1 MGLKD
6 LFFKPAPEKPP
17 ERPDDATP
25 LAAGPVSPLTR
36 ERLPRTAPVATDL
49 DTAPFTEQLNDAL
62 DKADLPG
69 QQTYL
74 AFSKALKNMEK
85 LPMDEATKFQAAFAT
100 LQATGSDVNQLIGSF
115 SYFGGILDSEKDK
128 FEEAL
133 HATIGDSV
141 VEKENEIKKLT
152 EEDNDHSAEIKK
164 LTEAIT
170 ANQGNIGRLQGEL
183 AEVNAKLKQ
192 KENSFMEAY
201 RQMKQQLQADE
212 QKINMYLGPAIAA
225 QGSSTAKHKK

>member
-1 MGLKD
+1 MGLKS
-6 LFFKPAPEKPP
+6 LFIKPVEGKPAEKPDEP
-17 ERPDDATP
+17 TP
-25 LAAGPVSPLTR
+25 LATAPPSFLTR
-36 ERLPRTAPVATDL
+36 DRAPKTASLDADL
-49 DTAPFTEQLNDAL
+49 DPGPFTEQLKAAMDQ
-62 DKADLPG
+62 ADLPG

-100 LQATGSDVNQLIGSF
+100 LQATGSDVNQLIESF
-115 SYFGGILDSEKDK
+115 SYFGGILDAEKDK

-152 EEDNDHSAEIKK
+152 DENTDHSDEIKK
-164 LTEAIT
+164 RTETIN
-170 ANQGNIGRLQGEL
+170 ANQSNITRLQDEL
-183 AEVNAKLKQ
+183 AEVNGKLKQ

-201 RQMKQQLQADE
+201 RLMKQQLQADA
-212 QKINMYLGPAIAA
+212 QKINMYLGAAIAA
-225 QGSSTAKHKK
+225 QPPSSVKHKK

>member
-6 LFFKPAPEKPP
+6 LFIKPVQEKPP
-17 ERPDDATP
+17 EQSGDSAPV
-25 LAAGPVSPLTR
+25 AAAPVNPLTR
-36 ERLPRTAPVATDL
+36 ERLPRTAPVAADL

-152 EEDNDHSAEIKK
+152 EENNGKSGKHRATTGRACRSQRQAQAEGEQFHGSVPHD
-164 LTEAIT
+164 EAAASGGRAEDQHVSCPGYRRRGILNRET
-170 ANQGNIGRLQGEL
+170 QKVRRLQW
-183 AEVNAKLKQ
+183 
-192 KENSFMEAY
+192 
-201 RQMKQQLQADE
+201 
-212 QKINMYLGPAIAA
+212 
-225 QGSSTAKHKK
+225 

>member
-6 LFFKPAPEKPP
+6 LFIKPVQEKPP
-17 ERPDDATP
+17 EQSGDSAPV
-25 LAAGPVSPLTR
+25 AAAPVNPLTR
-36 ERLPRTAPVATDL
+36 ERLPRTAPVAADL

-115 SYFGGILDSEKDK
+115 SYF
-128 FEEAL
+128 
-133 HATIGDSV
+133 ATIGDSV

-152 EEDNDHSAEIKK
+152 EENNDHSAEIKK

-170 ANQGNIGRLQGEL
+170 ANQGNIERLQGEL
-183 AEVNAKLKQ
+183 AGVNARLKQ

-201 RQMKQQLQADE
+201 RMMKQQLQADE
-212 QKINMYLGPAIAA
+212 QKINMYLAPAIAA
-225 QGSSTAKHKK
+225 GGSSTAKHKK

>member
-1 MGLKD
+1 MGLRD
-6 LFFKPAPEKPP
+6 LFIKPAQEKPP
-17 ERPDDATP
+17 EPPDDTT
-25 LAAGPVSPLTR
+25 PVSTAPVNPFSR
-36 ERLPRTAPVATDL
+36 ERLPRTAPVAAEL
-49 DTAPFTEQLNDAL
+49 DTAPFTGQLNDAL

-115 SYFGGILDSEKDK
+115 SYFGGILDAEKDK

-152 EEDNDHSAEIKK
+152 EENNDHSGEIKK

-170 ANQGNIGRLQGEL
+170 ANQGNIGRLQAEL

-192 KENSFMEAY
+192 KENSFMEAF
-201 RQMKQQLQADE
+201 RLMKQQLQADE

-225 QGSSTAKHKK
+225 QASSTAKHKK